1 MAQLTVLHVSDPRGA
16 TSAGCCSTNTPTGH
30 PGSGHRHVR
39 WRHRI
44 VTGTTPGTSCS
55 ARTCRPRPTATTPH
69 AGQPISC
76 HGVETVTVM
85 PVGPRST
92 CSTWTPSRPS
102 RRSQRAHGTVVD
114 APRRAVALDTVEVL
128 ETIGSLVASD
138 LRGPRPHQPRNQPT
152 GEPPPLPKVRHSYRG
167 ASSGRG
173 RGGSLQDVADQWVEL
188 AGEVALEAADDL
200 HLGSAFGGAAGHVV
214 AGGGVVAHAHDH
226 DVVERGVGL
235 PVPAPVESVPV
246 GLARGRR
253 DRTRA
258 GQRGEVS
265 L

>member
-16 TSAGCCSTNTPTGH
+16 TSAGCCSTSAPTGH
-30 PGSGHRHVR
+30 PASGHRHVR
-39 WRHRI
+39 CRHRI

-138 LRGPRPHQPRNQPT
+138 LRGPRPRQPRNQPT
-152 GEPPPLPKVRHSYRG
+152 GEPPPLPKVRSAVTSNEIPALR
-167 ASSGRG
+167 ALLDTFDPVSAVVNA
-173 RGGSLQDVADQWVEL
+173 VAMHPQ
-188 AGEVALEAADDL
+188 
-200 HLGSAFGGAAGHVV
+200 
-214 AGGGVVAHAHDH
+214 
-226 DVVERGVGL
+226 
-235 PVPAPVESVPV
+235 
-246 GLARGRR
+246 R
-253 DRTRA
+253 DTATYICSR
-258 GQRGEVS
+258 
-265 L
+265 